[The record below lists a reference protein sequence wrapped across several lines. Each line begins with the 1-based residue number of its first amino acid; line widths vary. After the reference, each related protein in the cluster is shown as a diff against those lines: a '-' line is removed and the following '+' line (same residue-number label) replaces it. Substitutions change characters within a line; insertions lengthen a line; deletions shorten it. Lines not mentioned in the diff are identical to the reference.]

1 MRGIKRIG
9 LALIL
14 HSQLAL
20 AIEPMTRECQQAF
33 IGLKSYIELN
43 NASLSQA
50 ELETSQAA
58 DAVRLACDGTDRA
71 YQQSMR
77 QIAARFIPPPR
88 VAPAGLSET
97 TEGVLTLALMIA
109 LITASS
115 GGVVII
121 GGGNGLIVGP
131 Q

>member
-1 MRGIKRIG
+1 MTGIKRVG
-9 LALIL
+9 LGLIFCT
-14 HSQLAL
+14 QLTQAV
-20 AIEPMTRECQQAF
+20 EPMSRECQQAF
-33 IGLKSYIELN
+33 SGLKTYIELN
-43 NASLSQA
+43 SANLSQA

-58 DAVRLACDGTDRA
+58 DTVRLACDGTDRA

-115 GGVVII
+115 GGVVVI
-121 GGGNGLIVGP
+121 GGGNGLIIAP